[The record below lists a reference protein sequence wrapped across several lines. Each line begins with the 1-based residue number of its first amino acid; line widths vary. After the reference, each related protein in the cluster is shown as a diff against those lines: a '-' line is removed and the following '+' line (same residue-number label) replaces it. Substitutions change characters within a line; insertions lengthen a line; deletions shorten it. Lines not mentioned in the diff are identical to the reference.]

1 LLAPHAKCPVFD
13 FQHYSK
19 TIKKKK
25 KKACFF
31 ADRVAQA
38 VRALA

>member
-1 LLAPHAKCPVFD
+1 MQNALCLISSTTVK
-13 FQHYSK
+13 QL
-19 TIKKKK
+19 KKK